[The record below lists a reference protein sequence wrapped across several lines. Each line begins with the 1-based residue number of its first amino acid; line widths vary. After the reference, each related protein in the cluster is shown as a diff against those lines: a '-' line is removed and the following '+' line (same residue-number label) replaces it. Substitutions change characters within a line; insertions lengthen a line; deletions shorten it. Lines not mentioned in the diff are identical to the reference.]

1 MARRHQESDCGLR
14 IADCGLKSKPLA
26 VEFQTSSKDIVKDST
41 NSSAGES
48 AQSAIR
54 NPQSAVDAVIEFHDV
69 SLKINDK
76 QIVTGVSFA
85 VRRGETLVLLGR
97 SGSGKTTTL
106 KLINRLYDPTA
117 GTVAV
122 EGTATRDWDAIRL
135 RRHIG
140 YVIQETGLFPHFTV
154 ARNVGLVP
162 RLEGWTEDRTGAR
175 VRELLALVGL
185 DPEVFAARYPRELSG
200 GQRQRVGVA
209 RALAADPPV
218 ILMDEPFGALDPL
231 TRAELQRE
239 FAQLA
244 ERLQKT
250 IVFVTHDIREAF
262 ALASRIG
269 LFKDGRLVAL
279 DTPREFARSTEPE
292 AQAFLE
298 TLKSEVRGQKSEVR
312 MEDRS

>member
-1 MARRHQESDCGLR
+1 MDEQHNENAESK
-14 IADCGLKSKPLA
+14 IQNPKSKIP
-26 VEFQTSSKDIVKDST
+26 
-41 NSSAGES
+41 
-48 AQSAIR
+48 
-54 NPQSAVDAVIEFHDV
+54 DAVIEFHNV
-69 SLKINDK
+69 SLNINGK
-76 QIVTGVSFA
+76 QIVAAVSFA

-106 KLINRLYDPTA
+106 KLINRLYDPTG

-122 EGTATRDWDAIRL
+122 EGKATQDWDVIRL

-140 YVIQETGLFPHFTV
+140 YVIQETGLFPHFSV
-154 ARNVGLVP
+154 ERNVGLVP
-162 RLEGWTEDRTGAR
+162 QLEGWDADRTRAR

-185 DPEVFAARYPRELSG
+185 DPEVFVARYPRELSG

-231 TRAELQRE
+231 TRTELQRE

-298 TLKSEVRGQKSEVR
+298 TLKADEWSQAK
-312 MEDRS
+312 D